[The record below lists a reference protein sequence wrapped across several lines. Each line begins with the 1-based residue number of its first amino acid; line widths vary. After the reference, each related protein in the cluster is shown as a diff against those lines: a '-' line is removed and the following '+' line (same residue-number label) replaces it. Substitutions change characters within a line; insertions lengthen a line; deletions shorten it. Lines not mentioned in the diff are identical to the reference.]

1 MYDLVCSSSISH
13 WKWHNCCIQSC
24 GPFWHTDIDCYRI
37 RRSPDYLVG
46 GNDDLFTQPFSKGQ
60 GITKP
65 QIYSKYTTIEE
76 QVIPT
81 VIIYSKLPFGLLML
95 NQWFIWIRSQVRGT
109 HATLENL
116 IGPYV
121 CLKIKSLIVRYRI
134 TLDCEPS
141 SDEAR
146 LHESCLELSLSTE
159 GRFLQPGF
167 SLFSHNFIDSFL
179 DSCLNCFA
187 SFRRSSH
194 RSSRNSYPPQKFMSM
209 LREPI
214 AID

>member
-1 MYDLVCSSSISH
+1 M
-13 WKWHNCCIQSC
+13 
-24 GPFWHTDIDCYRI
+24 
-37 RRSPDYLVG
+37 
-46 GNDDLFTQPFSKGQ
+46 
-60 GITKP
+60 
-65 QIYSKYTTIEE
+65 
-76 QVIPT
+76 
-81 VIIYSKLPFGLLML
+81 
-95 NQWFIWIRSQVRGT
+95 RGT

-194 RSSRNSYPPQKFMSM
+194 RSSRNSYPPQKFMSTVCCASRSRSTS
-209 LREPI
+209 LDSAPGPGASAPKKRRFLPYSQSLNSTFSLYI
-214 AID
+214 SITWPDILH